1 VREIREAAAHTNRDF
16 QESHGEL
23 IASAA
28 RRPECSVALGKAGQI
43 GREIASPTSMTIFGN
58 II

>member
-1 VREIREAAAHTNRDF
+1 M
-16 QESHGEL
+16 GEL
-23 IASAA
+23 IASAG

-43 GREIASPTSMTIFGN
+43 APPTSMTIFGN